1 MDDIFDDEFL
11 DMCRYE
17 VGTIINNN
25 RNTIIATNDLETATN
40 YYESTIAKFS
50 PVNDNNHTIVFLY
63 DYDKNANLN
72 YYDSRTEIC

>member
-1 MDDIFDDEFL
+1 MDSLFEDETL
-11 DMCRYE
+11 DMCQYE

-25 RNTIIATNDLETATN
+25 RNTIVVTNDLETATN

-50 PVNDNNHTIVFLY
+50 PANDNNHTIVFLY
-63 DYDKNANLN
+63 DYDKNANIN